1 MSAWNWIPNMIFG
14 SVGSQF
20 SSMICDSDLVYG
32 ADDFSVSLEL
42 GSVDDFWVGRDSVLV
57 NDL

>member
-1 MSAWNWIPNMIFG
+1 MISG
-14 SVGSQF
+14 SVGSKF
-20 SSMICDSDLVYG
+20 SSMICDSDSVYG

-42 GSVDDFWVGRDSVLV
+42 GSVDDFWVGWDSVVV

>member
-1 MSAWNWIPNMIFG
+1 MISG
-14 SVGSQF
+14 SVATQF
-20 SSMICDSDLVYG
+20 SSMICDSNSVYG

-42 GSVDDFWVGRDSVLV
+42 GSVDDFWVGWDLVIV

>member
-1 MSAWNWIPNMIFG
+1 MISW
-14 SVGSQF
+14 SVGTLF
-20 SSMICDSDLVYG
+20 LSMIYDSDSVYG

-42 GSVDDFWVGRDSVLV
+42 GSVDDFWVGWDSIFV